1 VTRPWRIV
9 LIVVGVVCFA
19 ATPMV
24 WLLNGSG
31 TGELVGASL
40 QVGTGVAALVWAWLQ
55 PRQGDSATDTG
66 QAKTSGGG
74 SAHTGIRRPGGA
86 DTGSARVDRTGDAT
100 ADGAGSSAG
109 TGIDYSGS
117 RGAS

>member
-1 VTRPWRIV
+1 MTRSWKIV
-9 LIVVGVVCFA
+9 LIVVGVACIA

-24 WLLNGSG
+24 WLLNGPG

-66 QAKTSGGG
+66 QAKASGGG
-74 SAHTGIRRPGGA
+74 SAHTGIRRPGEAG
-86 DTGSARVDRTGDAT
+86 TGSARLDRTGDAT
-100 ADGAGSSAG
+100 ADGSGSSAG
-109 TGIDYSGS
+109 TGIDCS
-117 RGAS
+117 

>member
-1 VTRPWRIV
+1 M
-9 LIVVGVVCFA
+9 LIVIGVACIV

-24 WLLNGSG
+24 WLLSGPG
-31 TGELVGASL
+31 TGELVGASS

-66 QAKTSGGG
+66 QARASGGG

-86 DTGSARVDRTGDAT
+86 GTGSARVDRTGDAT
-100 ADGAGSSAG
+100 AGGSGSSAG
-109 TGIDYSGS
+109 TGIDYS
-117 RGAS
+117 

>member
-1 VTRPWRIV
+1 MTGPWKIV
-9 LIVVGVVCFA
+9 LIVVGVACIV

-24 WLLNGSG
+24 WLLNGPG

-66 QAKTSGGG
+66 QAEACGGG
-74 SAHTGIRRPGGA
+74 SAHTGIRRPGGVGTA
-86 DTGSARVDRTGDAT
+86 SVRVDRTGDAT
-100 ADGAGSSAG
+100 ADGSGSTAS
-109 TGIDYSGS
+109 TGIDFS
-117 RGAS
+117 